1 METLTFVFEGGA
13 QPLRLGERYVV
24 VGVVA
29 SSNLE
34 VMAEHKD
41 LGGKCRFEIAT
52 TAANF
57 SETWNAVLT
66 DFMDRKKPRD
76 VLFSINDFSAIPPI
90 VSLRLDQA
98 LEQLTTSN
106 LEPALEK
113 LIAKSL

>member
-1 METLTFVFEGGA
+1 MEKLTFEFEGGVK
-13 QPLRLGERYVV
+13 PLAGSSPYAM

-34 VMAEHKD
+34 VLAERKD

-57 SETWNAVLT
+57 SEAWKAVVT
-66 DFMDRKKPRD
+66 DFMDRNKPRD

-98 LEQLTTSN
+98 LEQL
-106 LEPALEK
+106 AH
-113 LIAKSL
+113 

>member
-1 METLTFVFEGGA
+1 MEKLTFEFEGGPIPPA
-13 QPLRLGERYVV
+13 AGASYVV

-34 VMAEHKD
+34 VLAQRKD

-57 SETWNAVLT
+57 SETWKVVLV
-66 DFMDRKKPRD
+66 DFMDRNKPRD
-76 VLFSINDFSAIPPI
+76 VLFSINDLSAIPPV

-98 LEQLTTSN
+98 LEKLT
-106 LEPALEK
+106 E
-113 LIAKSL
+113 

>member
-1 METLTFVFEGGA
+1 MENLTFEFEGGSGGLPA
-13 QPLRLGERYVV
+13 GPPYVV

-34 VMAEHKD
+34 VMAERRD

-57 SETWNAVLT
+57 STTWEAVLA
-66 DFMDRKKPRD
+66 DFMDRNRPSD
-76 VLFSINDFSAIPPI
+76 VLFSINDFAAVPPV

-98 LEQLTTSN
+98 LEELTT
-106 LEPALEK
+106 PPR
-113 LIAKSL
+113 